1 MAILNLRLEKET
13 NKEELN
19 EYLREISLHSSMRE
33 QIDYTS
39 STEIVSTDLVGARK
53 AATIDSVATITDGD
67 SCVLYLWYD
76 NEFGYSCQVIR
87 VMQKMAGMDFPSLP
101 AKM

>member
-13 NKEELN
+13 DKRSLN
-19 EYLREISLHSSMRE
+19 NFLRETALHSSMRE
-33 QIDYTS
+33 QIDFTT

-53 AATIDSVATITDGD
+53 TATIDSQATIATGD
-67 SCVLYLWYD
+67 SCILYLWYD

-87 VMQKMAGMDFPSLP
+87 VMQKMAGLDFPSLP
-101 AKM
+101 TTK